1 MHDIN
6 WNVQLNDCGRN
17 VRVQLH
23 HVGVHPRLKGGFFLQ
38 IKGELDFQL
47 KTHKNNISEL
57 FPTAEAE
64 Q

>member
-17 VRVQLH
+17 VCVQLQ
-23 HVGVHPRLKGGFFLQ
+23 HVGVHPRLKGEFFLQ

-47 KTHKNNISEL
+47 KNNISEL
-57 FPTAEAE
+57 FPTAEAK

>member
-6 WNVQLNDCGRN
+6 WNVQLDDCGRN

-23 HVGVHPRLKGGFFLQ
+23 HVGVHPRLKGGFFLK